1 LNALGAMPYVQVVA
15 LIDKLKVQ
23 VTPQI
28 QDTPDN
34 DADHVR

>member
-1 LNALGAMPYVQVVA
+1 MPYVQVVA

-28 QDTPDN
+28 QEKSDHN
-34 DADHVR
+34 DDDHVR